1 VDGKLLL
8 NYNHKA
14 FCIELYINEIIYKIP
29 YQKGM
34 YNIIHKLK
42 LKNCLGTFLFIFF
55 CLGIRF
61 CTTSAGLYNKYY
73 IK

>member
-1 VDGKLLL
+1 MDGILLL

-14 FCIELYINEIIYKIP
+14 FCTELYINEIIYKIP
-29 YQKGM
+29 YPKGM

-42 LKNCLGTFLFIFF
+42 LKNCLLFFYF
-55 CLGIRF
+55 CLGTWFYI
-61 CTTSAGLYNKYY
+61 TSAGLYNKHY